1 MVFYKHILKLN
12 NLLKHQRKCNVYKI
26 NVREKRKSIHGKS
39 DAFIERRRRNANGQ
53 ELYHGTT

>member
-1 MVFYKHILKLN
+1 MHIVFN
-12 NLLKHQRKCNVYKI
+12 
-26 NVREKRKSIHGKS
+26 GKS